1 MKILSTVFG
10 CFISIIAFAQ
20 QYVIKYD
27 IQNQRSH
34 YFKVLK
40 NDTTRIKNIDLKK
53 NGRILL
59 EVDNYNP
66 FYWNAKVTAFKNPI
80 NDETGNDNI
89 FNPFSVLRGGLGG
102 IMNGLPAL
110 DLPKSRGELENDGSL
125 DEASFNF
132 VKTASK
138 YAGNYQDLEQV
149 AAKLE
154 ELQTARLQLQELK
167 YDITHPAA
175 FIKNR
180 ARTQINKVLGTSQL
194 EVTDIL
200 KIGKA
205 YNIQLQN
212 GLQQASILMG
222 KLQLQQPHIDP
233 NKMYEGKSLKEIAET
248 AQDNYD
254 RIQTLRQAAKA
265 NPNLMLDEVAT
276 LAQIFKEIMNASFK
290 FSYAVKNEADI
301 TDIKLE
307 LFPRSDTMA
316 RDTIVQYFELSRRK
330 QMRIRNSMGITFT
343 YFDANNRNYYIGTDS
358 VIRSGK
364 GDLFNPLLSTFIHF
378 YAGKTGN
385 VKWGGALGFG
395 IPLTGEKKDINF
407 LLGLTAALGKNEPI
421 LLTIGASGAKVDK
434 LTNGYHIGDKTNLTD
449 PAKLTT
455 SGYGIGGFVG
465 VSFNLNNLNF
475 GKK

>member
-66 FYWNAKVTAFKNPI
+66 FYWNAKVTAYKNPV
-80 NDETGNDNI
+80 NEEAGYDNA
-89 FNPFSVLRGGLGG
+89 FNPFSVLSGGLGG
-102 IMNGLPAL
+102 IMNSLPSL

-132 VKTASK
+132 VKTASQ
-138 YAGNYQDLEQV
+138 YASNYQDMQQV

-154 ELQTARLQLQELK
+154 ELQMAKLQLKELK
-167 YDITHPAA
+167 FDISHTGA
-175 FIKNR
+175 FIKSN
-180 ARTQINKVLGTSQL
+180 AQNLILKVLGTQQL
-194 EVTDIL
+194 AVSDIL
-200 KIGKA
+200 TIGKA
-205 YNIQLQN
+205 YNAQMQHTV
-212 GLQQASILMG
+212 QQADILIG
-222 KLQLQQPHIDP
+222 KMEQQQKAVNLQ
-233 NKMYEGKSLKEIAET
+233 KMYEGKSLKEMAET
-248 AQDNYD
+248 AQSNYQS
-254 RIQTLRQAAKA
+254 IKNLRQAAA
-265 NPNLMLDEVAT
+265 QNPNLMLDEVAH
-276 LAQIFKEIMNASFK
+276 LAQIYNEIMNASFK
-290 FSYAVKNEADI
+290 FSYAVKNEEDI